1 MTAMIPKTAKTPQP
15 GPVPP
20 PAARTTYRSVFAA
33 GEFRVLFATL
43 LMFVLGFEF
52 EILGLS
58 VLVYAQTRS
67 AFWTALAFSMGF
79 APQALGGAL
88 FTALAD
94 RLPPRLVIAAGL
106 LIRAVPGLVIGLWPG
121 LPVPAMLALVGVVA
135 TATPVFTAA
144 NSAVLPEVLDG
155 DRYVLGRSVFSVTG
169 SATQIIGLGIG
180 GAILAVLPARRL
192 LLAAGLSL
200 LAAALI
206 ARLGLRPRP
215 ARTGGAKASAGANDA
230 DRAAARGIVRATL
243 SGNIELLADRTVR
256 GLLLA
261 QWLPA
266 WLVTGAE
273 SLIVP
278 YTGSLGLPP
287 SAASPLLAATPAGML
302 LGDVIVGRFC
312 RPRVR
317 QRLAFPLAAAMGL
330 PLLALAFRPPL
341 PVAGAVLFAC
351 GFGFAYALGIQQA
364 FLDSLPARLRGQAFG
379 LNSTGI
385 MTGQGLIP
393 PAAGGLALA
402 FGAGAAMTVAGAAT
416 ILAAL
421 LLRGPLTGRGTRIP
435 PGGPARQRRR
445 APLSRGS
452 PAVRAHRRPA
462 RGPVRPAPR
471 CDRTSTNG
479 GSPLPALSS
488 RGDPPLK

>member
-1 MTAMIPKTAKTPQP
+1 MTTTTPKSRRIP
-15 GPVPP
+15 PP
-20 PAARTTYRSVFAA
+20 PAARTTYRSVFAV

-88 FTALAD
+88 FTSLAD

-106 LIRAVPGLVIGLWPG
+106 LTRAAPGLVIGLWPA
-121 LPVPAMLALVGVVA
+121 LPVPAMLALVAAAA

-144 NSAVLPEVLDG
+144 NSAVLPDVLDG
-155 DRYVLGRSVFSVTG
+155 DRYVLGRSVFSLTG

-180 GAILAVLPARRL
+180 GAILAALPARRL

-200 LAAALI
+200 LAAAVV

-215 ARTGGAKASAGANDA
+215 ARTGSRSARSDSNG
-230 DRAAARGIVRATL
+230 RPARGIVRATMA
-243 SGNIELLADRTVR
+243 GNLELLADRTVR

-266 WLVTGAE
+266 WFVTGAE

-278 YTGSLGLPP
+278 YAGSLGLPP

-302 LGDVIVGRFC
+302 LGDVVVGRFC
-312 RPRVR
+312 RPAAR
-317 QRLAFPLAAAMGL
+317 QRLAFPLAALMGV
-330 PLLALAFRPPL
+330 PLLVLAFRPPL
-341 PVAGAVLFAC
+341 PVTGTVLFAC
-351 GFGFAYALGIQQA
+351 GFGFAYMLGVQQP
-364 FLDSLPARLRGQAFG
+364 FLDSLPDRLRGQAFG
-379 LNSTGI
+379 LNSTGM

-393 PAAGGLALA
+393 PVAGGLAALS
-402 FGAGAAMTVAGAAT
+402 GAGPAMAAAGAVT

-421 LLRGPLTGRGTRIP
+421 LLRGPLTGRHQLTGRDRP
-435 PGGPARQRRR
+435 RR
-445 APLSRGS
+445 
-452 PAVRAHRRPA
+452 
-462 RGPVRPAPR
+462 
-471 CDRTSTNG
+471 
-479 GSPLPALSS
+479 
-488 RGDPPLK
+488 